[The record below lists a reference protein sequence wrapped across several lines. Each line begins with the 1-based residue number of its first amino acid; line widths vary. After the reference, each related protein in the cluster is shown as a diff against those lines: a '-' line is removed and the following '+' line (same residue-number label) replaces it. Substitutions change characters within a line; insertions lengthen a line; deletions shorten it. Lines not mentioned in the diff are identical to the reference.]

1 MKFMEKLFYC
11 ISPWQNIILSF
22 NEKAV
27 KGKIYWYPMLPFP
40 KVIINV
46 KYEQKM
52 RIFTN

>member
-1 MKFMEKLFYC
+1 MHIE
-11 ISPWQNIILSF
+11 PGV
-22 NEKAV
+22 EKAV